1 MDNIFQKL
9 IDNNFSDLAGLTV
22 DASIPVPEH
31 IVNEFIGMALQG
43 NKNISYCFVSI
54 NSQNKVSVSLKTPL
68 WLWSI
73 HLKLRLENSVD
84 FTGSPKLKAS
94 LENNVLLGKLG
105 ALFKALPAGININGN
120 QILVDIRSFL
130 DTPEQRKLLDLIKSI
145 EVRTEIAKVIFEVKI
160 KIEQE

>member
-1 MDNIFQKL
+1 MDNIFRKL

-31 IVNEFIGMALQG
+31 IVNEFIGLALRG
-43 NKNISYCFVSI
+43 NKNIKHCFVSI
-54 NSQNKVSVSLKTPL
+54 NNQNNVLVSLRTPL
-68 WLWSI
+68 WLWPI
-73 HLKLRLENSVD
+73 HLKLKLERSVD
-84 FTGSPKLKAS
+84 LSGSPKIRAS

-105 ALFKALPAGININGN
+105 ALFKALPAGINISGK
-120 QILVDIRSFL
+120 QVIVDIRSFL
-130 DTPEQRKLLDLIKSI
+130 DTPEQRKMLDLFKSI